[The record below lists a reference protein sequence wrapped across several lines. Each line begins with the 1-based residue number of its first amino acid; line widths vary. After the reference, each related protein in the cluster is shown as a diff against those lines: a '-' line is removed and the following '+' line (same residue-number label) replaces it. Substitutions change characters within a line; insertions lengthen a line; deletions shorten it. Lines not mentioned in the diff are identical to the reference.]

1 MCLSGQ
7 HVLSTLHT
15 NEDMTFTSKNVQL
28 VALSFWQIEIVKE
41 ETLFQVCSL
50 IRALEIFSFKH
61 QCQLGNGF
69 EIVTTYWHMY
79 DRKLCS
85 VHCAVARLSVRQWM
99 NLNEGPWMG
108 LKLRTVH
115 GDSTVHAVVVRIK
128 QPPRNPQ
135 LHTWPH
141 HCTMGIDLANFFLR
155 TSGVQW
161 ISIFCQVLLSW
172 LVCHWVFLVCFI

>member
-135 LHTWPH
+135 LHIFIRDRTTALWVLIWP
-141 HCTMGIDLANFFLR
+141 IFFCAPLV
-155 TSGVQW
+155 SNEFLFFAK
-161 ISIFCQVLLSW
+161 FC
-172 LVCHWVFLVCFI
+172 FLGLFATEFF